1 MVEIVNLCTPRP
13 AGRRPQEIR
22 VDGIAIS
29 RADIAREAQNHAAAD
44 PAAAWQAAAHALVV
58 RQLLL
63 AEADRLGIAAVPEED
78 DEDRRETEEE
88 AVIRALL
95 EEEVK
100 VPTADEATCRR
111 YFARNPTLFRTGDL
125 YEVAHILIAADPA
138 DAEARQAAREK
149 AETLLTGL
157 LAGSVTFETAAR
169 EASACPSREVGGS
182 LGQIGRGQTVP
193 EFESAL
199 AAMAPGTIHPV
210 PVETRYGFHI
220 VRLAHRVEGRDLPF
234 EMVRE
239 AIAGHLE
246 LSSWHA
252 AMRQYVSLLIGR
264 ADMRGISMQRNSW
277 EGAQSPLV
285 Q

>member
-1 MVEIVNLCTPRP
+1 MVEIVTLTAPRP
-13 AGRRPQEIR
+13 AGRRPHEIR

-29 RADIAREAQNHAAAD
+29 RADIAREAQNHAAAG

-63 AEADRLGIAAVPEED
+63 AEADRLGIAAVPED
-78 DEDRRETEEE
+78 DDGDRRETEEE
-88 AVIRALL
+88 AVIRALI

-100 VPTADEATCRR
+100 VPTADEDTCRR
-111 YFARNPTLFRTGDL
+111 YFARNPALFRTGDL
-125 YEVAHILIAADPA
+125 YEVAHILIAADPIDA
-138 DAEARQAAREK
+138 GARQSARDQAEA
-149 AETLLTGL
+149 L
-157 LAGSVTFETAAR
+157 LAGLLSGAVAFEAAAR

-193 EFESAL
+193 EFETAL
-199 AAMAPGTIHPV
+199 AAMEPGALHPV

-220 VRLAHRVEGRDLPF
+220 VRLAHRVEGRALPF

-264 ADMRGISMQRNSW
+264 ADIRGISM

>member
-1 MVEIVNLCTPRP
+1 MVEIVTLTAPRP

-22 VDGIAIS
+22 VDGVAIS

-100 VPTADEATCRR
+100 VPTADEDTCRR
-111 YFARNPTLFRTGDL
+111 YFARNPALFRTGDL

-138 DAEARQAAREK
+138 DAGARQAARDQ
-149 AETLLTGL
+149 AEALLTGL
-157 LAGSVTFETAAR
+157 LSGAVAFETAAR

-193 EFESAL
+193 EFETAL
-199 AAMAPGTIHPV
+199 AAMEPGALHPV

-220 VRLAHRVEGRDLPF
+220 VRLAHRVEGRALPF

-264 ADMRGISMQRNSW
+264 ADIRGISM

>member
-1 MVEIVNLCTPRP
+1 MVEIVSLSTPRP

-22 VDGIAIS
+22 VDGVAIA

-44 PAAAWQAAAHALVV
+44 PAAAWQAASHALVV

-63 AEADRLGIAAVPEED
+63 AEADRLGIAAVPEDD
-78 DEDRRETEEE
+78 DEDRREPEEE

-95 EEEVK
+95 EQEVK

-111 YFARNPTLFRTGDL
+111 YFARNPALFRTGDL
-125 YEVAHILIAADPA
+125 YEVAHILIAADPS
-138 DAEARQAAREK
+138 DAEARQAARRQ
-149 AETLLTGL
+149 AEVLLPAL
-157 LAGSVTFETAAR
+157 LSGAVAFEIAAR
-169 EASACPSREVGGS
+169 ETSACPSREVGGS

-193 EFESAL
+193 EFEAAL
-199 AAMAPGTIHPV
+199 ADMTPGAIHPM

-234 EMVRE
+234 EMVRD

-246 LSSWHA
+246 LSSWHT

-264 ADMRGISMQRNSW
+264 ADIRGIEMQKNSW

>member
-1 MVEIVNLCTPRP
+1 MVEIVTLTAPRP

-22 VDGIAIS
+22 VDGVAIS
-29 RADIAREAQNHAAAD
+29 RSDIALEAQNHAAAD

-100 VPTADEATCRR
+100 VPTADEDTCRR
-111 YFARNPTLFRTGDL
+111 YFARNPALFRTGDL
-125 YEVAHILIAADPA
+125 YEVAHILIAADPT
-138 DAEARQAAREK
+138 DAGARQAARDQ
-149 AETLLTGL
+149 AEAMLTGL
-157 LAGSVTFETAAR
+157 LSGAVAFETAAR

-193 EFESAL
+193 EFETAL
-199 AAMAPGTIHPV
+199 AAMEPGAIHPV

-220 VRLAHRVEGRDLPF
+220 VRLAHRVEGRALPF

-264 ADMRGISMQRNSW
+264 ADIRGISM

>member
-1 MVEIVNLCTPRP
+1 MVEIVTLTAPRP

-22 VDGIAIS
+22 VDGVAIS

-100 VPTADEATCRR
+100 VPTADEDTCRR
-111 YFARNPTLFRTGDL
+111 YFARNPALFRTGDL
-125 YEVAHILIAADPA
+125 YEVAHILIAADPT
-138 DAEARQAAREK
+138 DAGARQAARDR
-149 AETLLTGL
+149 AEALLTGL
-157 LAGSVTFETAAR
+157 LSGAVAFEAAAR

-193 EFESAL
+193 EFETAL
-199 AAMAPGTIHPV
+199 AAMEPGALHPV

-220 VRLAHRVEGRDLPF
+220 VRLAHRVEGRALPF

-264 ADMRGISMQRNSW
+264 ADIRGISM

>member
-1 MVEIVNLCTPRP
+1 MVEIVTLTAPRP
-13 AGRRPQEIR
+13 AGRRPHEIR

-29 RADIAREAQNHAAAD
+29 RADIAHEAQNHAAAD

-78 DEDRRETEEE
+78 DEDRCETEEE

-100 VPTADEATCRR
+100 VPTADEDTCRR
-111 YFARNPTLFRTGDL
+111 YFARNPALFRTGDL

-138 DAEARQAAREK
+138 DAGARQAARDQ
-149 AETLLTGL
+149 AEALLTGL
-157 LAGSVTFETAAR
+157 LSGAVVFEAAAR

-193 EFESAL
+193 EFETAL
-199 AAMAPGTIHPV
+199 AAMEPGALHPV

-220 VRLAHRVEGRDLPF
+220 VRLAHRVAGRALPF

-264 ADMRGISMQRNSW
+264 ADIRGISM

>member
-1 MVEIVNLCTPRP
+1 MVEIVTLTAPRP

-100 VPTADEATCRR
+100 VPTADEDTCRR
-111 YFARNPTLFRTGDL
+111 YFARNPALFRTGDL
-125 YEVAHILIAADPA
+125 YEVAHILIAADPT
-138 DAEARQAAREK
+138 DAGARQAARDQ
-149 AETLLTGL
+149 AEALLTTLFSG
-157 LAGSVTFETAAR
+157 AVAFETAAR
-169 EASACPSREVGGS
+169 EVSACPSREVGGS

-193 EFESAL
+193 EFETAL
-199 AAMAPGTIHPV
+199 AAMEPGALHPV

-220 VRLAHRVEGRDLPF
+220 VRLSHRVAGRALPF

-264 ADMRGISMQRNSW
+264 ADIRGISMD
-277 EGAQSPLV
+277 GASSPLV

>member
-1 MVEIVNLCTPRP
+1 MVEIVSRTAPRP
-13 AGRRPQEIR
+13 AGRRPQELS
-22 VDGIAIS
+22 VDGVTIA
-29 RADIAREAQNHAAAD
+29 RADIAREAQNHAASD
-44 PAAAWQAAAHALVV
+44 PAAAWQAASHALVV

-63 AEADRLGIAAVPEED
+63 AEADRLGIAAVPEDD

-111 YFARNPTLFRTGDL
+111 YFARNPALFRTGDL

-138 DAEARQAAREK
+138 DAEARQASRAK
-149 AETLLTGL
+149 ADALLKAL
-157 LAGSVTFETAAR
+157 LSGAVAFETAAR
-169 EASACPSREVGGS
+169 ETSACPSREVGGS
-182 LGQIGRGQTVP
+182 LGQIGKGQTVP
-193 EFESAL
+193 EFEAAL
-199 AAMAPGTIHPV
+199 AAMAPGTIHPA

-264 ADMRGISMQRNSW
+264 ADIRGISM

>member
-1 MVEIVNLCTPRP
+1 MVAIVSRTAPRP
-13 AGRRPQEIR
+13 AGRRPQEIS
-22 VDGIAIS
+22 VDGVAIS
-29 RADIAREAQNHAAAD
+29 RADIAREAQNHAATD

-63 AEADRLGIAAVPEED
+63 AEADRLGIAAVPEDD

-88 AVIRALL
+88 AIIRALL
-95 EEEVK
+95 EQEVK

-111 YFARNPTLFRTGDL
+111 YFARNPALYRTGDL

-138 DAEARQAAREK
+138 DGSARQAARRQ
-149 AETLLTGL
+149 AEAL
-157 LAGSVTFETAAR
+157 LAALLSGAATFETAAS
-169 EASACPSREVGGS
+169 ETSACPSREVGGS

-193 EFESAL
+193 EFEAAL
-199 AAMAPGTIHPV
+199 ADMAPGAIHPV

-220 VRLAHRVEGRDLPF
+220 VRLAHRVEGRALPF
-234 EMVRE
+234 ELVRE

-264 ADMRGISMQRNSW
+264 ADIRGIEMD
-277 EGAQSPLV
+277 GASSPLV

>member
-1 MVEIVNLCTPRP
+1 MVEIVSRTAPRP
-13 AGRRPQEIR
+13 AGRRPQELS
-22 VDGIAIS
+22 VDGVTIA
-29 RADIAREAQNHAAAD
+29 RADIAREAQNHAASD
-44 PAAAWQAAAHALVV
+44 PAAAWQAASHALVV

-111 YFARNPTLFRTGDL
+111 YFARNPALFRTGDL
-125 YEVAHILIAADPA
+125 YEVAHILIAADPTDA
-138 DAEARQAAREK
+138 DARQAARDQ
-149 AETLLTGL
+149 ADALLTAL
-157 LAGSVTFETAAR
+157 LSGAVAFETAAR
-169 EASACPSREVGGS
+169 ETSACPSREVGGS
-182 LGQIGRGQTVP
+182 LGQIGKGQTVP
-193 EFESAL
+193 EFEAAL
-199 AAMAPGTIHPV
+199 ATMEPGAIHPV

-234 EMVRE
+234 EVVQE

-264 ADMRGISMQRNSW
+264 ADIRGISM

>member
-1 MVEIVNLCTPRP
+1 MVEIVSRTAPRP
-13 AGRRPQEIR
+13 AGRRPQELS
-22 VDGIAIS
+22 VDGVTIA
-29 RADIAREAQNHAAAD
+29 RADIAREAQNHAASD
-44 PAAAWQAAAHALVV
+44 PAAAWQAASHALVV

-95 EEEVK
+95 EQEVK

-111 YFARNPTLFRTGDL
+111 YFARNPALFRTGDL

-138 DAEARQAAREK
+138 DADARQAARDQ
-149 AETLLTGL
+149 ADALLTAL
-157 LAGSVTFETAAR
+157 LSGAVAFETAAR
-169 EASACPSREVGGS
+169 ETSACPSREVGGS
-182 LGQIGRGQTVP
+182 LGQIGKGQTVP

-199 AAMAPGTIHPV
+199 AEMAPGAIHPV

-264 ADMRGISMQRNSW
+264 ADIRGISM